1 MRLELKR
8 DALLII
14 PENDADRAYIEDTL
28 KLQSDTDSLTLSR
41 VADVAFGYTKSDAYV
56 LKGAPKS

>member
-14 PENDADRAYIEDTL
+14 PESDADRAYIEDTL
-28 KLQSDTDSLTLSR
+28 KIRTDDDALTLGR
-41 VADVAFGYTKSDAYV
+41 VTDVAFGYNKTDSYV
-56 LKGAPKS
+56 LKGAPKP

>member
-8 DALLII
+8 DALLIV

-28 KLQSDTDSLTLSR
+28 KLRADTDSLVLSR
-41 VADVAFGYTKSDAYV
+41 VADVTLGYTKSESYV